1 MKGKI
6 ITAVALA
13 LVVAGTVIG
22 GFKYE
27 TTLTVAGYTADETLN
42 VFPLLVRISAAKISG
57 FSYDKCQ
64 ADGKDLMFTSL
75 DGKTVYPHEI
85 DEWNSGVGQESLA
98 WVRIPALV
106 ANHQFK
112 MRFGDAAIASAP
124 AYTTNGTVW
133 KPAGYFAVFHLNET
147 ENQGTTDFLALDS
160 SCYGFNATPKK
171 GAAGIS
177 HRSSPTHPA

>member
-85 DEWNSGVGQESLA
+85 DEWNSGVGQNRRLGMAPRSSRTIA
-98 WVRIPALV
+98 QDALV
-106 ANHQFK
+106 MPPSHP
-112 MRFGDAAIASAP
+112 RP
-124 AYTTNGTVW
+124 PTTTNGNCLETGWVLF
-133 KPAGYFAVFHLNET
+133 GFHLNET
-147 ENQGTTDFLALDS
+147 ENQEPFLAHR
-160 SCYGFNATPKK
+160 ATVSMRPKE
-171 GAAGIS
+171 GQRES
-177 HRSSPTHPA
+177 RTDRPTHPA